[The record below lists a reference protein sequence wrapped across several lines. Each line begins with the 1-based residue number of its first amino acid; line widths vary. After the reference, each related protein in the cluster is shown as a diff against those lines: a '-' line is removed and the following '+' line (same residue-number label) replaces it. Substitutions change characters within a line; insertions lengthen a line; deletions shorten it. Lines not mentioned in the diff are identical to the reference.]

1 MTSNIPTR
9 IGIAGTGAMSRSVAK
24 VLSRHHPDLRVTR
37 VLTRRPIDSVTNFP
51 LSGVLTNSL
60 NELIDQSELIVECT
74 GETGYATDVIEGAF
88 EAGRSA
94 ITMNVQMHVTTG
106 SYLAS
111 KGYLSEAEGD
121 QPGSL
126 AALHE
131 EAVQMG
137 FKPLV
142 YGNMKGFL
150 NTNPTLQ
157 EMEFWAERQGISVT
171 QTTGA
176 TDGTKLQMEQVLI
189 GNHCGATIVKQGLE
203 GPLTD
208 DLAQA
213 SSDLAAIAERIGQPI
228 ADYVLAKNM
237 SSAGIFVACRHD
249 DDFRELLAY
258 YKMGQ
263 GPYYVL
269 SRPYHLCS
277 LEVVK
282 TIRRA
287 LSGTP
292 PLLTNSPRPAL
303 SVGAVA
309 KRVLDPGECIDKGVG
324 GMALRG
330 EALKISEA
338 PNHVPIGVT
347 DGAVMRRR
355 VEPDQLVC
363 RDDVEIQDTR
373 ANRIALGIIDA
384 AARRAACESC

>member
-1 MTSNIPTR
+1 
-9 IGIAGTGAMSRSVAK
+9 MSRSVATI
-24 VLSRHHPDLRVTR
+24 LSRHHPDLRVTR
-37 VLTRRPIDSVTNFP
+37 VLTRRPIDSVTDFP
-51 LSGVLTNSL
+51 LTGVLTNNL
-60 NELIDQSELIVECT
+60 NELIDQSDLIVECS
-74 GETGYATDVIEGAF
+74 GETAHATDVIERAF
-88 EAGRSA
+88 EGDCRVV
-94 ITMNVQMHVTTG
+94 TMNVQMHVTTG
-106 SYLAS
+106 SYLAG

-126 AALHE
+126 AALRE

-150 NTNPTLQ
+150 NWNPTLR
-157 EMEFWAERQGISVT
+157 EMEYWAQRQGISVN
-171 QTTGA
+171 QTTSA

-189 GNHCGATIVKQGLE
+189 ANSCGATIAKQGLE

-237 SSAGIFVACRHD
+237 SSAGIFIVCRHD
-249 DDFRELLAY
+249 DELRELLAY

-269 SRPYHLCS
+269 TRPYHLCS

-282 TIRRA
+282 TVRRA
-287 LSGTP
+287 LAGAP
-292 PLLTNSPRPAL
+292 PLLTNSERPTL

-309 KRVLDPGECIDKGVG
+309 KRVLEPGERIDVGAG

-338 PNHVPIGVT
+338 PSHVPIGIA
-347 DGAVMRRR
+347 DGAVVRRR
-355 VEPDQLVC
+355 VDAGQLLC
-363 RDDVEIQDTR
+363 RDDAEIQDSR
-373 ANRIALGIIDA
+373 ASRIALELIDA
-384 AARRAACESC
+384 ATRFDQPANVEPRRSLS